1 MAKIDKEIE
10 ISSGYRIIVMNEPWG
25 DSVYLIAEDFKS
37 IMQIQYYTGENE
49 VYFGSL
55 FVDESVR
62 KMGRGKHILDEA
74 TRICKESGFTS
85 VYLWCYKNAWVRK
98 WYKRLGFKEDNS
110 RDNESMWMSKVIE

>member
-25 DSVYLIAEDFKS
+25 DSLYLIAEDFKS
-37 IMQIQYYTGENE
+37 IMQIQYYTDENE

-62 KMGRGKHILDEA
+62 KMGRGKQILDEA
-74 TRICKESGFTS
+74 IRICKSSGFTS

-98 WYKRLGFKEDNS
+98 WYQRLGFKEDNS